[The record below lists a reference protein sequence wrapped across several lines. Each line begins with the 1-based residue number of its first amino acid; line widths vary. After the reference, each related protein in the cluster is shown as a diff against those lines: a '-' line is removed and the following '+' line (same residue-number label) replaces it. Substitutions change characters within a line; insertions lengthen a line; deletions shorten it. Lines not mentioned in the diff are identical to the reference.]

1 MKSLLIRKNGCQG
14 KRIFK
19 RYKRRISNC
28 ENKETESIGRGKM
41 MNSGILFQQLLV
53 LMALMATGFVAYKTK
68 LVDSHTHSQL
78 SSLMVWILN
87 PFMMISGVIGK
98 NDNISSEFI
107 VQNVAMVG
115 IMYGFLFLTGFAYI
129 ALMRYKGKTGYL
141 YRLVMLFPNVG
152 FMGVPLVKE
161 MFGNEYVVYVAFYML
176 GFNILCYT
184 YGIHLSARLGG
195 NTEKFQW
202 KKLISPGMVTAIM
215 SILIFFLHLELPDPI
230 VSYVNYLGTSCIAFS
245 MIIIGIS
252 LGKLGWKDI
261 LGKKDYYIFTVVKM
275 LLIPILYVFLSRF
288 LPFDPVVIGVF
299 QIMIC
304 MPVASMTC
312 MFAQEYGGDGSEC
325 AKMISLTTLVTV
337 VTAPLVIM
345 LVG

>member
-1 MKSLLIRKNGCQG
+1 
-14 KRIFK
+14 
-19 RYKRRISNC
+19 
-28 ENKETESIGRGKM
+28 
-41 MNSGILFQQLLV
+41 
-53 LMALMATGFVAYKTK
+53 MALMFTGFIAYKTK
-68 LVDSHTHSQL
+68 LIDDHTQSHL

-98 NDNISSEFI
+98 NDSISSEYIF
-107 VQNVAMVG
+107 QNILMVG
-115 IMYGFLFLTGFAYI
+115 IMYGFLFLTGFVYMAI
-129 ALMRYKGKTGYL
+129 MRYKGEISYL

-176 GFNILCYT
+176 AFNVICYT

-195 NTEKFQW
+195 NKEKFNW
-202 KKLISPGMVTAIM
+202 KNLISPGIFTSIL
-215 SILIFFLHLELPDPI
+215 SILIFFLHLELPAP
-230 VSYVNYLGTSCIAFS
+230 VTSFVNYLGTSCIAFS
-245 MIIIGIS
+245 MIIIGTN
-252 LGKLGWKDI
+252 LAKTGWKSAF
-261 LGKKDYYIFTVVKM
+261 GKKDYYIFTVVKM
-275 LLIPILYVFLSRF
+275 LLIPLAYVFFSRY
-288 LPFDPVVIGVF
+288 LPFDKNVIGVF

-312 MFAQEYGGDGSEC
+312 MFAEEYGGDGSEC
-325 AKMISLTTLVTV
+325 AKIISLTTLVTV

>member
-1 MKSLLIRKNGCQG
+1 
-14 KRIFK
+14 
-19 RYKRRISNC
+19 
-28 ENKETESIGRGKM
+28 

-53 LMALMATGFVAYKTK
+53 LMALMFTGFVAYQFHLIDDHTQ
-68 LVDSHTHSQL
+68 SHL

-98 NDNISSEFI
+98 NDSISSRYI
-107 VQNVAMVG
+107 TQNILMVL
-115 IMYGFLFLTGFAYI
+115 IMYGLLFLTGFAYM
-129 ALMRYKGKTGYL
+129 ALLRYKGEISYL

-176 GFNILCYT
+176 AFNVICYT

-195 NTEKFQW
+195 NTEKFKW
-202 KKLISPGMVTAIM
+202 KNLISPGIFTAM
-215 SILIFFLHLELPDPI
+215 LSILVFFLHLDLPTPV
-230 VSYVNYLGTSCIAFS
+230 VSFVNYLGTSCIAFS
-245 MIIIGIS
+245 MIIIGTN
-252 LGKLGWKDI
+252 LAKTGWKSAFA
-261 LGKKDYYIFTVVKM
+261 KKDYYIFTFMKM
-275 LLIPILYVFLSRF
+275 LVIPVIYVYFSRF
-288 LPFDPVVIGVF
+288 LPFDEHVIGVF

-325 AKMISLTTLVTV
+325 AKIISLTTLVTV